1 MFEKCPL
8 LDDDLKQDLIDLEML
23 REAEQLRE
31 YYQFLQS
38 NDKQEDKT
46 FKMGKKHLEEAL
58 KSGTSRMKALNDQDE
73 P

>member
-1 MFEKCPL
+1 MVEKCTL

-31 YYQFLQS
+31 YYQFLQN
-38 NDKQEDKT
+38 NDKQADET

-58 KSGTSRMKALNDQDE
+58 KSGSSQMKALNDQDE
-73 P
+73 S